1 MDYNIVWK
9 TVLAQFLNTT
19 IVTFAIRVIPIIYA
33 LNVEAKDRQGVK
45 FSGENIWG
53 KVGLLN
59 LVYTLFFNNIF
70 ITIGMRLFDY
80 MYLLNVFK
88 RWRTEKAIK
97 AGTCRLTEEEA
108 HAIFRLPPT
117 YVALSYVFIV
127 KTMLFTM
134 FYQSIMPI
142 AAVYTI
148 ITFIGIYWIDKVK
161 SLLRS

>member
-19 IVTFAIRVIPIIYA
+19 IVTFAVKVIPIVYK
-33 LNVEAKDRQGVK
+33 LNVPATERQGK
-45 FSGENIWG
+45 FAGEAIWG
-53 KVGLLN
+53 DAGLLN
-59 LVYTLFFNNIF
+59 LVYTLFFNNIWM
-70 ITIGMRLFDY
+70 TIGMRLFDY

-88 RWRTEKAIK
+88 RWRTERSIK
-97 AGTCRLTEEEA
+97 AGTCVLTEEEA
-108 HAIFRLPPT
+108 HAIFKLPPT

-142 AAVYTI
+142 AGVYTI
-148 ITFIGIYWIDKVK
+148 ITFIGVYWIDKVK